1 MKSTSA
7 EPVIDDPSKTQVL
20 EKPVA
25 GKVDVVV
32 QEYMDN
38 LLSDLFPSLDEDA
51 PEKSEV
57 VQADATETNLTPV
70 ETIKEAV
77 ADSAVVQ
84 SPAAV
89 VTQQAPVKTY
99 AKVIPHVPMNDD
111 FLKPVEVKAEPIVKT
126 EAAPKPAL
134 PVKETLNETPV
145 ETPQAN
151 PITSK
156 VTVKEAL
163 KPELPPVAV
172 NPVKTDTQ
180 SSVYTE
186 TETIEKR
193 FPSAPD
199 WAQEAF
205 DVLLFDVC
213 GLKLAVPMESLG
225 RIIKVE
231 HETNQLI
238 GRPGW
243 FIGAYNEAEEH
254 LYVVDTAKY
263 IMPEKGYDLEQDG
276 FDYLIQMQRSKWTLA
291 CQNVHTTV
299 RLEPDQVKWRSNQGK
314 RQWLSGTVIE
324 HMCALVHVDKLVEL
338 LEADS

>member
-1 MKSTSA
+1 MKNTSA
-7 EPVIDDPSKTQVL
+7 ESVIDTSSKTQVL
-20 EKPVA
+20 EQPA
-25 GKVDVVV
+25 TGKVDVVV

-38 LLSDLFPSLDEDA
+38 LLSDLFPSMDEGL
-51 PEKSEV
+51 PEKVEAVTHESVEV
-57 VQADATETNLTPV
+57 ELKPIV
-70 ETIKEAV
+70 EMKEAV
-77 ADSAVVQ
+77 SEPAVVQ
-84 SPAAV
+84 VKPALITEDV
-89 VTQQAPVKTY
+89 PVKTY
-99 AKVIPHVPMNDD
+99 AKVIPHVPLKDD
-111 FLKPVEVKAEPIVKT
+111 IIKPVEKNIEPELIT
-126 EAAPKPAL
+126 EVVPKPVL
-134 PVKETLNETPV
+134 PVKEATKETVQTQTLTPH
-145 ETPQAN
+145 
-151 PITSK
+151 
-156 VTVKEAL
+156 VTVAETV
-163 KPELPPVAV
+163 KPEPETDKHV
-172 NPVKTDTQ
+172 NTSSQ
-180 SSVYTE
+180 SSVQVDTPAV
-186 TETIEKR
+186 EKR
-193 FPSAPD
+193 FPSAPE

-238 GRPGW
+238 GRPSW
-243 FIGAYNEAEEH
+243 FMGAYNEAEEH

>member
-1 MKSTSA
+1 MKNTSA
-7 EPVIDDPSKTQVL
+7 ESVIDTSSKTQVL
-20 EKPVA
+20 EQPA
-25 GKVDVVV
+25 TGKVDVVV

-38 LLSDLFPSLDEDA
+38 LLSDLFPSMDEGL
-51 PEKSEV
+51 PEKVEAVTHESVEV
-57 VQADATETNLTPV
+57 ELKPIV
-70 ETIKEAV
+70 EMKEAV
-77 ADSAVVQ
+77 SEPAVVQ
-84 SPAAV
+84 VKPALITEDV
-89 VTQQAPVKTY
+89 PVKTY
-99 AKVIPHVPMNDD
+99 AKVIPHVPLKDD
-111 FLKPVEVKAEPIVKT
+111 IIKPVEKNIEPELKT
-126 EAAPKPAL
+126 EVVPKPVL
-134 PVKETLNETPV
+134 PVKEATKETVQTQTLTPH
-145 ETPQAN
+145 
-151 PITSK
+151 
-156 VTVKEAL
+156 VTVAETV
-163 KPELPPVAV
+163 KPEPEADKHDNTSSQISVQVDTPAV
-172 NPVKTDTQ
+172 
-180 SSVYTE
+180 
-186 TETIEKR
+186 EKR
-193 FPSAPD
+193 FPSAPE

-238 GRPGW
+238 GRPSW
-243 FIGAYNEAEEH
+243 FMGAYNEAEEH